1 MPNSPSTFRFEN
13 GKTIP
18 STSRSYSDDDLK
30 GLAAYLR
37 GISKT
42 DPPNEDLIW
51 SVIGGIEDAA
61 QEFFAVRSFVLSDNF
76 LPSNRR
82 KKLRG
87 VEKAAT
93 DFLDAMANVD
103 AFFWL
108 NAYMAGDDLPEK
120 KRMALHDGDTDALF
134 PMVRRVQAFAANS
147 LENMQNEK
155 MKPGDKQNK
164 AVAKFAYRLTRHYE
178 KVTGKEP
185 TAYSSENYQG
195 PLGHRATPFV
205 RFVAA
210 CLEPIC
216 PEEVTPQL
224 GDIIYNQLFR
234 AARKKTAKRP
244 ATS

>member
-18 STSRSYSDDDLK
+18 STSRSYSGDDLK

-37 GISKT
+37 GISKS

-51 SVIGGIEDAA
+51 SVIGEIENAA
-61 QEFFAVRSFVLSDNF
+61 QEFIAVRSFVLSDNF

-87 VEKAAT
+87 VEKSAT
-93 DFLDAMANVD
+93 DFLDAMTNVG

-108 NAYMAGDDLPEK
+108 NAYMAGDDLPK
-120 KRMALHDGDTDALF
+120 KMRMALHDGDTAALF
-134 PMVRRVQAFAANS
+134 PMVRRIQAVAANL
-147 LENMQNEK
+147 LENMQDEK
-155 MKPGDKQNK
+155 MRRGDKRNK
-164 AVAKFAYRLTRHYE
+164 AVAKFAYRLTRPYE
-178 KVTGKEP
+178 KVTGDKP
-185 TAYSSENYQG
+185 RAYYSENYQG
-195 PLGHRATPFV
+195 PLGRRTTPFV
-205 RFVAA
+205 NFVVA

-216 PEEVTPQL
+216 PEAVTPQL

-234 AARKKTAKRP
+234 VGKKKTTKRP